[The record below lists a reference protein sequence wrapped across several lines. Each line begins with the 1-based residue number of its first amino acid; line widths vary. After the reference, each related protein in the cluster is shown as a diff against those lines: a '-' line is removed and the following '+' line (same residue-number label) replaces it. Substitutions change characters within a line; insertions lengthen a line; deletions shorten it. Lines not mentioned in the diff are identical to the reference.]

1 MNFRGIAIIALVF
14 ASLSAYSHE
23 FHTTI
28 ANKAESPVDGSL
40 WIGTNGEGIFR
51 LGRNGKR
58 VHYSVAGGQLSSDDI
73 VTLGFDNNKVL
84 WILDTT
90 GDVTKYT
97 SVTGFHKVLSIPDGI
112 CSASFSSN
120 LDNIYICGQNSAFYS
135 FDISTES
142 LGSPVVLPSQAIS
155 IFPSVE
161 DFSIWVFTTDGLLRI
176 SQDGSF
182 MQWKDLELD
191 SNLLPFEFDTNLPQN
206 TVKPRNKGIIILVFI
221 AILLLIAL
229 VSVLYRFLFFGRRI
243 NPNTEVD
250 SNPVVEAES
259 HVIHVDPTLSDALD
273 TPDTTSSH
281 ARVPLNNINTT
292 PNTDGKFT
300 QTVLD
305 LIDKNLSDPAF
316 DVDSI
321 ASLTGLSRIHV
332 NRKLK
337 AEGSPSPSALLK
349 TARMDLASKL
359 LKEGKLTV
367 REVSVACGFS
377 RPSYFATAFKE
388 YFNISPSDY
397 QSSAEA

>member
-14 ASLSAYSHE
+14 SSLSAYSHE

-58 VHYSVAGGQLSSDDI
+58 VHYNVAGGQLSSDDI

-112 CSASFSSN
+112 CSASFSRN
-120 LDNIYICGQNSAFYS
+120 LDQIYIGGHNSAFYS
-135 FDISTES
+135 FDISAES
-142 LGSPVVLPSQAIS
+142 LGLPVVLPSQAIS

-161 DFSIWVFTTDGLLRI
+161 DFSIWVITTDGLLRI
-176 SQDGSF
+176 SEDGSF
-182 MQWKDLELD
+182 MQWRDLELD
-191 SNLLPFEFDTNLPQN
+191 SNLLPFEFDTNLPQSP
-206 TVKPRNKGIIILVFI
+206 VKPRNKRIIILVFI

-229 VSVLYRFLFFGRRI
+229 VSVLYRFLFFGRKI
-243 NPNTEVD
+243 MPNPVVD
-250 SNPVVEAES
+250 SNPVVEEVS
-259 HVIHVDPTLSDALD
+259 HVVHDDSTSSDALD
-273 TPDTTSSH
+273 TADTTSSR
-281 ARVPLNNINTT
+281 ARVPLNNINAT

-300 QTVLD
+300 RTVLS
-305 LIDKNLSDPAF
+305 LIDKNLSDPEF

-321 ASLTGLSRIHV
+321 AELTGLSRIHV

-337 AEGSPSPSALLK
+337 AEGSPSPSAMLK

-359 LKEGKLTV
+359 LKESRLTV

-397 QSSAEA
+397 QGSTEA